1 MLPLPSSLLTS
12 ARQRAAAGAWRDVAS
27 MLTPQVGE
35 HPGLTEE
42 TVLLAEAI
50 LYLGEERRALAL
62 LHDIVPDAVPGT
74 DRGLYRKAVN
84 MMGVASFALG
94 HLEDANAALH
104 VALDLAT
111 EDDDQLLLAQATN
124 NLGAIANLQGR
135 HDVALSH
142 YRVAIPTLQRIGQPQ
157 RLANVHHNIA
167 ITFRATG
174 DLEQADEHELRA
186 IGYATGSNVPRLAAM
201 SRTGRA
207 EIALRRGDAPLAE
220 ITARLVIDEL
230 QQLGDPLNEA
240 DALRVVGAACAAQR
254 RYDDALLSF
263 ARALEIARAHGHA
276 LNEAEVLRDRVD
288 VRVRRAERAL
298 ALDDARAA
306 LAIFERLGARAEC
319 DALGERIATLA

>member
-1 MLPLPSSLLTS
+1 MLSPN
-12 ARQRAAAGAWRDVAS
+12 AS
-27 MLTPQVGE
+27 EQ
-35 HPGLTEE
+35 HGLTEE
-42 TVLLAEAI
+42 AVLLSEAI

-62 LHDIVPDAVPGT
+62 LRAIMPDVAPGT
-74 DRGLYRKAVN
+74 DRGLYRRAVN
-84 MMGVASFALG
+84 MLGVACFALG
-94 HLEDANAALH
+94 ELEEANSALH

-111 EDDDQLLLAQATN
+111 QDDDALLLAQATN
-124 NLGAIANLQGR
+124 NLGTIASLQGR
-135 HDVALSH
+135 HEVALSH

-157 RLANVHHNIA
+157 RLANVYHNIG
-167 ITFRATG
+167 ITLRATG

-186 IGYATGSNVPRLAAM
+186 IEYATSSDVPRLAAM
-201 SRTGRA
+201 GRTGRA

-220 ITARLVIDEL
+220 TTARLVIDEL
-230 QQLGDPLNEA
+230 RQLGDPLNEA
-240 DALRVVGAACAAQR
+240 DALRVMGAACAAQR
-254 RYDDALLSF
+254 RYDDALQSF
-263 ARALEIARAHGHA
+263 SRALEIARAHGHA